1 MSEHQRSKGKMN
13 NIKHLARE
21 NVQALTPY
29 LSARRIGGKGDV
41 WLNANEAPDCSEYQ
55 LNSSNL
61 NRYPEFQPPA
71 LIKAYAKH
79 ASLHGVSISTEQVLT
94 SRGADESIEI
104 LIRTFCEPST
114 TTNEGDSILIC
125 PPTYGMYAISA
136 ETCGVKIDEVAL
148 DEYFDVDYLA
158 VEQAVNAANSQI
170 KIVFLCAPNNPT
182 GNMLDK
188 LKLVKLLEATKGK
201 ALIVAD
207 EAYIEFCPTLSQV
220 DLINDHQNLVI
231 TRTLSKAF
239 ALASI
244 RCGFTIAQA
253 SVIEMMSKVIAPYP
267 VPDPVAQIATQAL
280 SENGLEVMRDRVAIL
295 NNNRMVLVNSLQ
307 QLDCVTEL
315 FPATGNFVL
324 ARFADSKKVW
334 QAFSENG
341 VIMRDFSSKKRLENC
356 IRITIGSIDE
366 MQLTLKILNSL

>member
-1 MSEHQRSKGKMN
+1 MSE
-13 NIKHLARE
+13 IKNLARKT
-21 NVQALTPY
+21 VQALTPY
-29 LSARRIGGKGDV
+29 LSARRIGGKGHI

-55 LNSSNL
+55 LDSSKL

-71 LIKAYAKH
+71 LISAYASY
-79 ASLHGVSISTEQVLT
+79 ASQHGASISTQQVLA
-94 SRGADESIEI
+94 SRGADEAIEI
-104 LIRTFCEPST
+104 LIRTFCESSSGAS
-114 TTNEGDSILIC
+114 EGDSILIC

-136 ETCGVKIDEVAL
+136 ETCGVNVEQVAL
-148 DEYFDVDYLA
+148 DEHFDVDYLA
-158 VEQAVNAANSQI
+158 VEQAVNAAQSNI

-188 LKLVKLLEATKGK
+188 VKLVTLLQATKGK

-207 EAYIEFCPTLSQV
+207 EAYIEFCPNLSQA
-220 DLINDHQNLVI
+220 DLINDHDNLVI

-267 VPDPVAQIATQAL
+267 VPDPIAQIATQAL
-280 SENGLEVMRDRVAIL
+280 SEQGLEVMRERVAIL
-295 NNNRMVLVNSLQ
+295 NNNRMVLANALQ
-307 QLDCVTEL
+307 KLECVDEI
-315 FPATGNFVL
+315 FPTTGNFVL
-324 ARFADSKKVW
+324 VRFKDSKKVW

-341 VIMRDFSSKKRLENC
+341 IIMRDFATKDRLANC
-356 IRITIGSIDE
+356 IRITIGNVDE
-366 MQLTLKILNSL
+366 MQATLKLLNSL

>member
-1 MSEHQRSKGKMN
+1 MSD
-13 NIKHLARE
+13 IKHLARE
-21 NVQALTPY
+21 TVQALTPY
-29 LSARRIGGKGDV
+29 LSARRIGGNGDV

-55 LNSSNL
+55 LDSSNL

-71 LIKAYAKH
+71 LIQAYANYASIH
-79 ASLHGVSISTEQVLT
+79 GASLSPEQVLT

-104 LIRTFCEPST
+104 LIRTFCEPSQ
-114 TTNEGDSILIC
+114 DSILIC

-136 ETCGVKIDEVAL
+136 ETCGVQVDEVAL
-148 DEYFDVDYLA
+148 DESFNVDYLG
-158 VEQAVNAANSQI
+158 VEQAVKAQNSQV

-188 LKLVKLLEATKGK
+188 VKLVKLLEATKGK

-207 EAYIEFCPTLSQV
+207 EAYIEFCPALSQA
-220 DLINDHQNLVI
+220 DLINDHENLVI

-244 RCGFTIAQA
+244 RCGFTLAQA

-280 SENGLEVMRDRVAIL
+280 SETGLEIMRERVAIL
-295 NNNRMVLVNSLQ
+295 NNNRMVLANALE
-307 QLDCVTEL
+307 QLDCVTEI

-324 ARFADSKKVW
+324 ARFSDSQKAWK
-334 QAFSENG
+334 AFSENG
-341 VIMRDFSSKKRLENC
+341 VIMRDFTSKKRLENC
-356 IRITIGSIDE
+356 IRISIGNVDE
-366 MQLTLKILNSL
+366 MQVTLKILNSL

>member
-1 MSEHQRSKGKMN
+1 MSD
-13 NIKHLARE
+13 IKHLARE
-21 NVQALTPY
+21 TVQALTPY

-55 LNSSNL
+55 LDSSNL

-71 LIKAYAKH
+71 LIAGYANY
-79 ASLHGVSISTEQVLT
+79 ASIHGATITTDQVLT

-104 LIRTFCEPST
+104 LIRTFCEP
-114 TTNEGDSILIC
+114 NQDSILIC

-136 ETCGVKIDEVAL
+136 ETCGVQIDEVAL
-148 DEYFDVDYLA
+148 DDNFDVDYVA
-158 VEQAVNAANSQI
+158 VEQAVNKADSQV

-182 GNMLDK
+182 GNILDK
-188 LKLVKLLEATKGK
+188 VKLVTLLEATKGK

-207 EAYIEFCPTLSQV
+207 EAYIEFCPSLSQA
-220 DLINDHQNLVI
+220 DLINDNENLVI

-267 VPDPVAQIATQAL
+267 VPEPVAQIATQAL
-280 SENGLEVMRDRVAIL
+280 SEKGLELMRERVAIL
-295 NNNRMVLVNSLQ
+295 NNNRMVLANALQ
-307 QLDCVTEL
+307 KLDCVTEI

-324 ARFADSKKVW
+324 ARFNDSKIVW
-334 QAFSENG
+334 KAFSENG
-341 VIMRDFSSKKRLENC
+341 IIMRDFASKKRLENC
-356 IRITIGSIDE
+356 IRISIGNVDE
-366 MQLTLKILNSL
+366 MQKTLKILNSL

>member
-1 MSEHQRSKGKMN
+1 MSD
-13 NIKHLARE
+13 IKHLARE
-21 NVQALTPY
+21 TVQALTPY
-29 LSARRIGGKGDV
+29 LSARRIGGKGHV
-41 WLNANEAPDCSEYQ
+41 WLNANEAPDCSEYR
-55 LNSSNL
+55 LDSSNL

-71 LIKAYAKH
+71 LIQAYASY
-79 ASLHGVSISTEQVLT
+79 ASIHSASITTEQVLT

-104 LIRTFCEPST
+104 LIRTFCEPAT
-114 TTNEGDSILIC
+114 AANEGDSILIC

-136 ETCGVKIDEVAL
+136 ETCGVKVEQIAL
-148 DEYFDVDYLA
+148 DEHFDVNYTA
-158 VEQAVNAANSQI
+158 VEQAVKAADSQI

-188 LKLVKLLEATKGK
+188 AKLVALLAATKGK

-207 EAYIEFCPTLSQV
+207 EAYIEFCPTLSQA
-220 DLINDHQNLVI
+220 DLINEHENLVI

-244 RCGFTIAQA
+244 RCGFTLAQA

-280 SENGLEVMRDRVAIL
+280 SESGLEVMRERVAIL
-295 NNNRMVLVNSLQ
+295 NNNRTVLANAL
-307 QLDCVTEL
+307 LKLACVSEV

-324 ARFADSKKVW
+324 ARFIDSKKVW

-341 VIMRDFSSKKRLENC
+341 VIMRDFASKNRLENC
-356 IRITIGSIDE
+356 IRITIGNVDE
-366 MQLTLKILNSL
+366 MQVTLKILNSL

>member
-1 MSEHQRSKGKMN
+1 MSD
-13 NIKHLARE
+13 IKHLARE
-21 NVQALTPY
+21 TVQALTPY
-29 LSARRIGGKGDV
+29 LSARRIGGNGDV

-55 LNSSNL
+55 LDSGNL

-71 LIKAYAKH
+71 LIEAYARY
-79 ASLHGVSISTEQVLT
+79 ASIHSASITPEQVLC

-104 LIRTFCEPST
+104 LIRTFCEP
-114 TTNEGDSILIC
+114 NRDSILIC

-136 ETCGVKIDEVAL
+136 ETCGVAINEVAL
-148 DEYFDVDYLA
+148 DTHFNVDYDA
-158 VEQAVNAANSQI
+158 VAQAVNAPDSQI

-188 LKLVKLLEATKGK
+188 SKLIKLLQATLGK

-207 EAYIEFCPTLSQV
+207 EAYIEFCPALSQA
-220 DLINDHQNLVI
+220 DLIYDHENLVI

-244 RCGFTIAQA
+244 RCGFTLAQA

-280 SENGLEVMRDRVAIL
+280 STHGLEIMRERVAIL
-295 NNNRMVLVNSLQ
+295 NNNRMVLANALLSLP
-307 QLDCVTEL
+307 CVTEL

-324 ARFADSKKVW
+324 VRFSDAKKVW
-334 QAFSENG
+334 QAFSDNG
-341 VIMRDFSSKKRLENC
+341 IIMRDFASKPRLENC
-356 IRITIGSIDE
+356 IRITIGSVEE
-366 MQLTLKILNSL
+366 MQATLNILNSL